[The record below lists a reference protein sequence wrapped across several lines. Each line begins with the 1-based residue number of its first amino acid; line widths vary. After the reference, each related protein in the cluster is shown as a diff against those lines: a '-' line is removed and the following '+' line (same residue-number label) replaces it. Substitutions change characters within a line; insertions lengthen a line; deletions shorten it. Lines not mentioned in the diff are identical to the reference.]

1 MKPPSRTQTA
11 IIVLTLVLLIPA
23 WNFIAHGA
31 AGVFKP
37 KPKLEEHNQPAK
49 PQHIEV
55 PKPVGPEKAPVKIT
69 VFINSANP
77 CHAETIEALKQLPA
91 EYPDQV
97 RVVFKDTK
105 DPANAKAAAEAKIGC
120 EMGLLVNGRM
130 AFRLPGRG
138 LIMFQGPLMGGG
150 HGVNMN
156 DLRLV
161 VESQVKEKTGRPAK
175 RVPTTTPA
183 SQSPEQAQNP
193 PAARVRSE
201 HSEHGH

>member
-1 MKPPSRTQTA
+1 MQPTNRTKTA
-11 IIVLTLVLLIPA
+11 IIVVILALLIPA

-37 KPKLEEHNQPAK
+37 KPKPDLHTHAQRPH
-49 PQHIEV
+49 QMQV
-55 PKPVGPEKAPVKIT
+55 PKPVGPEKAPVKVT

-77 CHAETIEALKQLPA
+77 CHTESIEALKRLPE

-97 RVVFKDTK
+97 RVVFKDTR

-130 AFRLPGRG
+130 AFRLPGKG
-138 LIMFQGPLMGGG
+138 LVMFQGPLMGGG
-150 HGVNMN
+150 HGVNMG

-161 VESQVKEKTGRPAK
+161 IENQVKEKTGRPA
-175 RVPTTTPA
+175 RHVQPSSPHPTQPSGKGA
-183 SQSPEQAQNP
+183 
-193 PAARVRSE
+193 
-201 HSEHGH
+201 